1 MIKWIIILFV
11 IAIIAGALGF
21 RGVAG
26 AASKLAF
33 LLIAVGLAF
42 VAVVLL
48 LFAWAGGGMI

>member
-1 MIKWIIILFV
+1 MIKWIVILFV
-11 IAIIAGALGF
+11 VAIIAGALGF

-33 LLIAVGLAF
+33 LLIAIGLAF

>member
-1 MIKWIIILFV
+1 MIKWIVILFV
-11 IAIIAGALGF
+11 VAIIAGALGF

-33 LLIAVGLAF
+33 LLIAIGLAF

-48 LFAWAGGGMI
+48 LFAWAGGGVI

>member
-33 LLIAVGLAF
+33 LLIAVGLAIL
-42 VAVVLL
+42 AVILL
-48 LFAWAGGGMI
+48 LFAWAGGGLI

>member
-1 MIKWIIILFV
+1 MIKWIIILFI

-33 LLIAVGLAF
+33 LLIAIGLAF
-42 VAVVLL
+42 IAVVLL
-48 LFAWAGGGMI
+48 LFAWAGGGLI

>member
-1 MIKWIIILFV
+1 MIKWIIILFI

-33 LLIAVGLAF
+33 LLIAIGLAF
-42 VAVVLL
+42 IAVGLL

>member
-1 MIKWIIILFV
+1 VIKWIVILFIV
-11 IAIIAGALGF
+11 AIVAGALGF

-42 VAVVLL
+42 IAIMLL
-48 LFAWAGGGMI
+48 LFAWAGGGLL